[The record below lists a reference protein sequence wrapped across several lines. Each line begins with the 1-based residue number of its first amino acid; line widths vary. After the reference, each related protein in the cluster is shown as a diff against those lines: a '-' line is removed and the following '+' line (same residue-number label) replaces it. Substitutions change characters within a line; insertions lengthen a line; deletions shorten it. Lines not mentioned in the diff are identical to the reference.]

1 MNGAAEAL
9 RTFFSRFSVMKR
21 PDPVVDMASYSEF
34 LASRPAFV
42 GQKKLFEYVKTRM
55 GISYPEHFKNDEFI
69 ASLNIAK
76 WHVYA
81 ACMQDLGIWMAGRMA
96 ANGATP
102 AEARALTEDAFRN
115 AVALRLSDAD
125 FPGDRV
131 AIVKEFEDRLALT
144 DLVATAEGDKP
155 FHRSARKLVEWAPIA
170 PQLKKYDEEI
180 VQNSIRFAW
189 VTFREE
195 FNRITDFA
203 AVLADWRNNH
213 GDRTK

>member
-1 MNGAAEAL
+1 MNGAVEAL
-9 RTFFSRFSVMKR
+9 RTFFSRFSVLKR
-21 PDPVVDMASYSEF
+21 PDPVNDVASYTEF

-55 GISYPEHFKNDEFI
+55 GISYPEHFKNDQFI

-81 ACMQDLGIWMAGRMA
+81 ACMQDLGIWMAGRMS
-96 ANGATP
+96 ANGAT
-102 AEARALTEDAFRN
+102 ADEARALSAYAFRRS
-115 AVALRLSDAD
+115 AHERFSEPG
-125 FPGDRV
+125 FPGDI
-131 AIVKEFEDRLALT
+131 AEIVKEFEDRLALT
-144 DLVATAEGDKP
+144 DLIATAQGDKP

-203 AVLADWRNNH
+203 AVLADWREYH
-213 GDRTK
+213 EDD